1 MENLDSNTI
10 NALVGLN
17 WVIVLLLVIYIGNTI
32 WFVKLRNE
40 SKQLSNKIDEEL
52 KDFHLAIKDYEES
65 VLHDMNT
72 DATSYFK
79 SVYTEY
85 DKFSE
90 TNPRYLFNL
99 INIRNY
105 VFKVVVDADKV
116 DAEAIDIFGILDAF
130 AISWA
135 KNQKDVFED
144 YVIICR
150 QYKDDKIRQYPEMGE
165 ALAKFNESREQFKDT
180 IINDQNK
187 IEEIGE
193 PK

>member
-40 SKQLSNKIDEEL
+40 SKQLSNKIDKEL

-65 VLHDMNT
+65 VLHDMNA
-72 DATSYFK
+72 DATAYFK
-79 SVYTEY
+79 SAYTEY

-99 INIRNY
+99 INVRNHI
-105 VFKVVVDADKV
+105 FKVAVDADKV
-116 DAEAIDIFGILDAF
+116 DAEAIDIFGLLDAF
-130 AISWA
+130 AIAWV
-135 KNQKDVFED
+135 KVPKEVFND
-144 YVIICR
+144 YVIICK
-150 QYKDDKIRQYPEMGE
+150 QYKDDKIKQYPEMGE
-165 ALAKFNESREQFKDT
+165 ALAKFNEAKQQFK
-180 IINDQNK
+180 
-187 IEEIGE
+187 EEIIENGE
-193 PK
+193 TK

>member
-1 MENLDSNTI
+1 MENLDSNII
-10 NALVGLN
+10 NALVGLI
-17 WVIVLLLVIYIGNTI
+17 WVIVLLLVIYIGNNI

-40 SKQLSNKIDEEL
+40 SKQLSNKIDKEL
-52 KDFHLAIKDYEES
+52 KDFNLAIKDYEES
-65 VLHDMNT
+65 VLHDMNA

-165 ALAKFNESREQFKDT
+165 ALAKFNESREQFKDN
-180 IINDQNK
+180 INEVK
-187 IEEIGE
+187 
-193 PK
+193 